1 MVDGAGGFSGAY
13 TSLSR
18 VVKEQQ
24 LPLFI
29 ESFEW
34 AHGTLRFIAD
44 ETDTEYSRAA
54 GRRLADRVLCIKQ
67 QTPGKP
73 VYVVAHSAGS
83 AVTLACAEALPPATL
98 ERIVLL
104 APAVSAGYDLRPA
117 LICTRQGIDVFCSDR
132 DRFYLGFG
140 VRLLGTADGKRT
152 DAAGRTGFCNPAP
165 TAADAALYL
174 KLHQHPWDPSVAW
187 TGNNGEHNGTFKEA
201 FMRTQVVPL
210 LWPGA

>member
-1 MVDGAGGFSGAY
+1 M
-13 TSLSR
+13 
-18 VVKEQQ
+18 
-24 LPLFI
+24 
-29 ESFEW
+29 
-34 AHGTLRFIAD
+34 
-44 ETDTEYSRAA
+44 
-54 GRRLADRVLCIKQ
+54 LCIKQ

-83 AVTLACAEALPPATL
+83 AVTLACAE
-98 ERIVLL
+98 
-104 APAVSAGYDLRPA
+104 SAAARYAGTHRVAGPGSLRRLRSAAGPDLQ
-117 LICTRQGIDVFCSDR
+117 RQGIDVFCSDR